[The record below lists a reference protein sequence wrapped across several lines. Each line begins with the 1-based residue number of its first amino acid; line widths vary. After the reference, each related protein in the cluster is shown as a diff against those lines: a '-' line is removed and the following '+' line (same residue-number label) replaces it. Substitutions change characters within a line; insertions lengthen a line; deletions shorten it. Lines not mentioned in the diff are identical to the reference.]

1 MKRITKKCN
10 NAKIFSIDSKMV
22 TVKKYIVLN
31 AISIENLKTLKYHIF
46 SEKR

>member
-10 NAKIFSIDSKMV
+10 NAKIISIDSKMV
-22 TVKKYIVLN
+22 TMKKYIVLN